1 MPLLIVTW
9 VVQLLLIVHVL
20 KTGRQMFWVLILL
33 FAPGIGAIA
42 YFLVELL
49 PELQGSFTARRAMRN
64 VRKTLNPGADL
75 RQRQLEH
82 QLSGS
87 VDAAR
92 HLAAELME
100 AGRFEEAIAHY
111 RNALT
116 GLYEHDPD
124 MMLGLATAQFSHG
137 DADGCRETLDAL
149 REHNPDYS
157 SADGHLLYAKAL
169 EAGDDLDSA
178 LGEYEALAGYYP
190 GAEARVR
197 YAQLLERM
205 EKPELARQ
213 EYAQI
218 LASAELAPK
227 HFRKAQKRWLGEAK
241 EGAARLKA

>member
-9 VVQLLLIVHVL
+9 IAQLLLIVHVL
-20 KTGRQMFWVLILL
+20 KTGRQYFWILILL
-33 FAPGIGAIA
+33 MAPGIGAIA
-42 YFLVELL
+42 YLLVEIL
-49 PELQGSFTARRAMRN
+49 PDLQGSFAARRAMRN
-64 VRKTLNPGADL
+64 VKKTLNPGAEL
-75 RQRQLEH
+75 KQRQLEH
-82 QLSGS
+82 RLSGS

-100 AGRFEEAIAHY
+100 AGRYEEAIDRY

-124 MMLGLATAQFSHG
+124 LMLGLATAQFGHG
-137 DADGCRETLDAL
+137 DAAGCRETLDAL

-157 SADGHLLYAKAL
+157 SAEGHLLYAKAL
-169 EAGDDLDSA
+169 EAGDELDSA
-178 LGEYEALAGYYP
+178 CEEYAALAGYYP

-213 EYAQI
+213 AYAEM
-218 LASAELAPK
+218 LAAAELAPK
-227 HFRKAQKRWLGEAK
+227 HFRKAQKKWIAAAK
-241 EGAARLKA
+241 EGAARLKG